1 MLSRHIYFGTML
13 SIFSSISN
21 KSQLVLWGPS
31 LGGHTYII
39 RMKNQSSRLSPRPLV
54 SPTIASYIIRSSG
67 QFESSPEWL
76 INKRVHIYC
85 TNPRIKSPKFN
96 KWHWFAFYGNGIG
109 KKPWLSFDLEVYS
122 EKPVYNFV
130 HSSPSPHS
138 SMTCMIKESTL
149 SRRNQHKHV

>member
-1 MLSRHIYFGTML
+1 MVCNATLIRQQCFNETEGQRKDYTARPDQYSLPKYMLSRHIYFGTML

-85 TNPRIKSPKFN
+85 TNPRIKSLNFN
-96 KWHWFAFYGNGIG
+96 KWH
-109 KKPWLSFDLEVYS
+109 
-122 EKPVYNFV
+122 
-130 HSSPSPHS
+130 
-138 SMTCMIKESTL
+138 
-149 SRRNQHKHV
+149 